1 MPGQRDSDE
10 PQMCHCTSGNPE
22 IPVRA
27 KMRVPEWQSLNECMT
42 PTEIEKI
49 FRDEAGRA
57 LATLIRLVGD
67 FDLAEDA
74 LQEAFAVALE
84 RWPAAEPP
92 SNPRAWLVN
101 VGRNKAIDRVRRQ
114 IAFRGKQGELLHE
127 LLGNAAVSCEA
138 ADPALDDDMLR
149 LIFTCCH
156 PAFAAEV
163 QVALTLR
170 TVCGLTTAQVA
181 RAFLVSEDAMAQRLV
196 RAKQKIRLAGIPYEV
211 PEREALEPRL
221 RGVLAVIY
229 LVFTEGYAATSGEDL
244 MRPDLARE
252 AIRLGRLLDALMPQ
266 RGEVKGL
273 LALMLLHDAR
283 RAGRAT
289 AGGDIVLLEEQDRT
303 LWDRAQIAEG
313 LGLVEGALRLPGRP
327 EAYAVQGAIAALH
340 ARAPSYRDTDW
351 PQIAGLYEVLLRIS
365 PSPVIELNHAAVV
378 SMVDGPARALD
389 LIDAL
394 EARGGLNGYELM
406 PAVRADLLRRLGRHE
421 AAREAYLA
429 AAAATQLEPLRR
441 LYARRLAELNV

>member
-1 MPGQRDSDE
+1 
-10 PQMCHCTSGNPE
+10 
-22 IPVRA
+22 
-27 KMRVPEWQSLNECMT
+27 MT
-42 PTEIEKI
+42 PAEIEKI

-74 LQEAFAVALE
+74 LQDAFATALE
-84 RWPAAEPP
+84 RWPAADLP

-101 VGRNKAIDRVRRQ
+101 VGRNKAIDRIRRS
-114 IAFRGKQGELLHE
+114 IVFRGKQDELARELLQ
-127 LLGNAAVSCEA
+127 NAEASDAA
-138 ADPALDDDMLR
+138 ADPVTLDDDMLR
-149 LIFTCCH
+149 LIFICCH

-181 RAFLVSEDAMAQRLV
+181 RAFLVGEDAMAQRLL

-211 PEREALEPRL
+211 PGRDALEPRL

-229 LVFTEGYAATSGEDL
+229 LVFTEGYVATSGEDL

-252 AIRLGRLLDALMPQ
+252 AIRLGRLLDALMPR
-266 RGEVKGL
+266 RGEIKGL

-283 RAGRAT
+283 RAGRET
-289 AGGDIVLLEEQDRT
+289 AGGDIVLLEEQDRS
-303 LWDRAQIAEG
+303 LWDHGQIAEG
-313 LGLVEGALRLPGRP
+313 LTLVEEALRMPGRP
-327 EAYAVQGAIAALH
+327 QSYAVQAAIAALH
-340 ARAPSYRDTDW
+340 ARAPSYDETDW

-365 PSPVIELNHAAVV
+365 PSPVIELNHAAAV
-378 SMVDGPARALD
+378 SMVDGPARALV
-389 LIDAL
+389 LIEAL
-394 EARGGLNGYELM
+394 EARGGLKGYELM
-406 PAVRADLLRRLGRHE
+406 PAVRADLLRRLGRQD

-429 AAAATQLEPLRR
+429 ATAATQLEPLRR
-441 LYARRLAELNV
+441 LYARRLAELDCKG